1 MKIPHAAIKSQCSQ
15 INKHFFL
22 KWIMCSKKK
31 VDHERVGV
39 VNRGRN
45 KSKEGSLLERARKQS
60 HKEEVQQVVFRLHRK
75 PRNSFRD

>member
-1 MKIPHAAIKSQCSQ
+1 MDHV
-15 INKHFFL
+15 F
-22 KWIMCSKKK
+22 KKK

-45 KSKEGSLLERARKQS
+45 KSKEGSLLETARKQS
-60 HKEEVQQVVFRLHRK
+60 LKEEVQQVVFRLHRK